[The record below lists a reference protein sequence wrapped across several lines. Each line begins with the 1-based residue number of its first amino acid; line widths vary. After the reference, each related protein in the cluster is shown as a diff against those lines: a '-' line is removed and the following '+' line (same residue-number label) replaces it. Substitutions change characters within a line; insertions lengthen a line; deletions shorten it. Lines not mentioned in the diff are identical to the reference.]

1 VSLKFYP
8 LRDDGK
14 RPDGATLI
22 PWSKSQRLIW
32 DVTCVDTLADSYIRK
47 TSIIAGSAAEEASKR
62 KHDKYQNYI
71 FKALVFETLG
81 PWSLECKTFIDF
93 IGAKLMIE
101 SGDSRAKSFFYQ
113 RISLAIQR
121 GNAANILGTLPYVI
135 PLEEVHCL

>member
-1 VSLKFYP
+1 

-22 PWSKSQRLIW
+22 PFLIW
-32 DVTCVDTLADSYIRK
+32 DVTCVDTLAASYILRK

-62 KHDKYQNYI
+62 KHDKYQNLKSANYI
-71 FKALVFETLG
+71 FKTLAFETLG

-93 IGAKLMIE
+93 IGAKLIIE
-101 SGDSRAKSFFYQ
+101 SGDSRAKFFFYQ

-121 GNAANILGTLPYVI
+121 GNAPSILGTLLYAT
-135 PLEEVHCL
+135 PLEEVHCS